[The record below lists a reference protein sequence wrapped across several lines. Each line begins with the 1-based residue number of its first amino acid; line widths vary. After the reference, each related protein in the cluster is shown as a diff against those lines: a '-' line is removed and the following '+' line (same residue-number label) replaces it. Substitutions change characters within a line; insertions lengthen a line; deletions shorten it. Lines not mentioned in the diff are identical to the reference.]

1 MFAKLFLLCISHT
14 GRALA
19 EASFAGLP
27 IVGYDIDWHSEIIKD
42 GINGFLVKLGDQ
54 LSFSKSIMK
63 IISNKD
69 LSKRF
74 SKNIRED
81 AEKLLSPE
89 KIYRIEIDC
98 FKKIKKIY

>member
-1 MFAKLFLLCISHT
+1 MAF
-14 GRALA
+14 
-19 EASFAGLP
+19 
-27 IVGYDIDWHSEIIKD
+27 EIIKD

-98 FKKIKKIY
+98 FKKIKNYIKIMIIGVNCCDLSDKTGGEKLD